1 MTLALSIVECLAFG
15 LYSAIFLWCGVR
27 NAMRPNTVAIARLM
41 KAGPVLGLSM
51 GTGIFALIAVVW
63 LSHGRFALT
72 DHPRWAQLTFAALF
86 ALWVSNL
93 VFEIWTLDPIRK
105 ASAGAD
111 DCSGAI
117 ARTRRH
123 LLVHCGLIVGLWMP
137 WLTTFR

>member
-15 LYSAIFLWCGVR
+15 LYSAIFLWCGAR
-27 NAMRPNTVAIARLM
+27 NAARPDAAAIARLM

-63 LSHGRFALT
+63 LSRGRFSLA
-72 DHPRWAQLTFAALF
+72 DHPPWAQLTFAVLF

-105 ASAGAD
+105 NPSSVVD
-111 DCSGAI
+111 RSTTI
-117 ARTRRH
+117 VRVQRH
-123 LLVHCGLIVGLWMP
+123 LLVHCGLVVGLWVP
-137 WLTTFR
+137 WLTTLR